1 MSKNLNISVLVAA
14 RDEYIEQL
22 KSIMCPL
29 IIQGINSIYQD
40 AVKVREGKGGIIYQF
55 QQFLKDVLTWNQT
68 ILQEEAKRIKRKCP
82 YIMDIVTAIFV
93 SNVKILASIRLK
105 GNNDNI
111 KVKIPTCEIFVHSVY
126 IECAQQIF
134 YDPKLFYHKNGDLNQ
149 IQRNKKF
156 VREIIYEA
164 IDESI
169 RKMMP
174 FDHIL
179 QEYLKNALDDNA
191 EYTDSEEE
199 PDEEESPGET
209 LNNNKMIEE
218 ESEEESEPEEN
229 TTKNLHINGLSS
241 FELPQSAPTN
251 NPETFVNN
259 PIFPSA
265 TTQQPSSL
273 QPQEPPYNESY
284 SDDGSD
290 SDLSDYSD
298 SGSDS
303 GSSYSGSSSDSGSS
317 DSDSEKRHHSSSHSA
332 PPPPPPQHHSSS
344 KEHHSRES
352 RHDKHGHHGKDKHK
366 YSFF

>member
-22 KSIMCPL
+22 KSIICPL
-29 IIQGINSIYQD
+29 IIQGVNSIYQD
-40 AVKVREGKGGIIYQF
+40 AVKVTQGKGGIIYQF
-55 QQFLKDVLTWNQT
+55 QQFLKDILTWNQT

-111 KVKIPTCEIFVHSVY
+111 KVKIPTCEIFIHSVY

-156 VREIIYEA
+156 VREIIYDA

-191 EYTDSEEE
+191 EYTDSDES
-199 PDEEESPGET
+199 DEESETEGET
-209 LNNNKMIEE
+209 LNNNKIINEE
-218 ESEEESEPEEN
+218 EDSDKEPEEN

-241 FELPQSAPTN
+241 FQLPQNTQQNTIEPFVNTLLPSAPQ
-251 NPETFVNN
+251 PVS
-259 PIFPSA
+259 PL
-265 TTQQPSSL
+265 QQPPHS
-273 QPQEPPYNESY
+273 PTGDDDNY
-284 SDDGSD
+284 SENSD
-290 SDLSDYSD
+290 DLSDYSD

-303 GSSYSGSSSDSGSS
+303 DSYSGSDSDSDSGS
-317 DSDSEKRHHSSSHSA
+317 DSDSEKGHPL
-332 PPPPPPQHHSSS
+332 PPQGPPPQ
-344 KEHHSRES
+344 KES
-352 RHDKHGHHGKDKHK
+352 RHSGHSGHGRDKHHKHHGHHGKDKHK

>member
-22 KSIMCPL
+22 KSIICPL
-29 IIQGINSIYQD
+29 IIQGVNSIYQD
-40 AVKVREGKGGIIYQF
+40 AVKVSEGKKIIWTF
-55 QQFLKDVLTWNQT
+55 QQFLKDILTWNQT

-111 KVKIPTCEIFVHSVY
+111 KVKIPTCEIFIHSVY

-134 YDPKLFYHKNGDLNQ
+134 YDPKLFYHKNGDMNQ
-149 IQRNKKF
+149 IQRNKKY
-156 VREIIYEA
+156 VREIIYSA
-164 IDESI
+164 IDESM

-191 EYTDSEEE
+191 EYTDSESEPDSDPEEDTLVNDKVIDEPDDEE
-199 PDEEESPGET
+199 PSPPGED
-209 LNNNKMIEE
+209 
-218 ESEEESEPEEN
+218 

-241 FELPQSAPTN
+241 FQIPNQTPIEPYNPTPPPPPQS
-251 NPETFVNN
+251 
-259 PIFPSA
+259 PIPF
-265 TTQQPSSL
+265 
-273 QPQEPPYNESY
+273 EDNY
-284 SDDGSD
+284 SD
-290 SDLSDYSD
+290 SDSD
-298 SGSDS
+298 
-303 GSSYSGSSSDSGSS
+303 SYSGSSSSSGSS
-317 DSDSEKRHHSSSHSA
+317 SGSSRSSGSSGSSGSSRSSGSSGSEKPKENQINQGSHEKHVS
-332 PPPPPPQHHSSS
+332 HGSHGS
-344 KEHHSRES
+344 HG
-352 RHDKHGHHGKDKHK
+352 KHGKHGKHK